1 MLQLNTIACLKI
13 NLICLF
19 SSHHNQGFWGFQ
31 CCFWPTEQLWKKI
44 NKTISNYTG
53 WFGVYWSGLIK
64 TYCQIG
70 SWEIRKAS
78 FSTCL
83 RMVWDI
89 KRGWKGW
96 RVISSFWTIAGT
108 FSFLFTTIKKPKV
121 GADLLKKNW
130 SKALL
135 HFTIAEKILLRQTF
149 GTEDFLCLFNFIK
162 RKLDLVFFIHAVFFI
177 FCCFLCLFPRNQVV
191 DEGKCFLPDEV
202 EPIDSPDGK
211 ILPVPD
217 GIRPIMK
224 KHRIE
229 VSTLWHMV
237 KKKFIP
243 KKSYITFFS
252 KKIRLK

>member
-1 MLQLNTIACLKI
+1 M
-13 NLICLF
+13 
-19 SSHHNQGFWGFQ
+19 
-31 CCFWPTEQLWKKI
+31 
-44 NKTISNYTG
+44 
-53 WFGVYWSGLIK
+53 
-64 TYCQIG
+64 
-70 SWEIRKAS
+70 
-78 FSTCL
+78 
-83 RMVWDI
+83 
-89 KRGWKGW
+89 
-96 RVISSFWTIAGT
+96 
-108 FSFLFTTIKKPKV
+108 
-121 GADLLKKNW
+121 
-130 SKALL
+130 

-229 VSTLWHMV
+229 VSTL
-237 KKKFIP
+237 
-243 KKSYITFFS
+243 
-252 KKIRLK
+252 